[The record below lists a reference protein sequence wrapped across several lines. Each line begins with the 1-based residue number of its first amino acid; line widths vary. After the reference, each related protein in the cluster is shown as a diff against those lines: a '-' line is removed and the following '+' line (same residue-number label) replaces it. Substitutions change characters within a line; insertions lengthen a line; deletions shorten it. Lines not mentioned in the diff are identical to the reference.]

1 MQTLAIV
8 TLHQV
13 VLLHRPHPLWRRHRI
28 AKSLGEV
35 STGSFV
41 ATSEWVSIGVS
52 TFASNRGMEL
62 SPKKCKEMVISFLKY
77 SLLCRKL
84 VISYY
89 IKNRAVDLR
98 FTIIDTCEIIMNI
111 YVRLSILL
119 MARKSIKHPLLYNYK
134 ITSIPREHWLVNT
147 RVWVRVYPRQFP
159 AIAFFKKPT
168 VVIL

>member
-1 MQTLAIV
+1 MYPCCGFV
-8 TLHQV
+8 TVCFFLLVEEVHRSGVDADSSDSDVASGGTASPSTSSMKETSYRKV
-13 VLLHRPHPLWRRHRI
+13 VGR
-28 AKSLGEV
+28 SQSV
-35 STGSFV
+35 SSTGSFV

-62 SPKKCKEMVISFLKY
+62 SPKECKEMVISFLKY

-119 MARKSIKHPLLYNYK
+119 MARKSIKHPLLYNK
-134 ITSIPREHWLVNT
+134 NTESI
-147 RVWVRVYPRQFP
+147 
-159 AIAFFKKPT
+159 
-168 VVIL
+168 